1 MGVMARSKR
10 SKPVR
15 MPPKRSGVTFGG
27 FLAMNALPVI
37 GGIVIA
43 FLYFTGRITFREVP
57 PGVLYLLGGMG
68 AGIVLLS
75 LLCWLLMPLLTGAQ
89 RAVHRSL
96 GETARAMRKAGFFG
110 RIGRAP
116 IWLVTALLF
125 LFFWIQ
131 TTATRALVA
140 LNIIVLILVVGL
152 LVWEVLSPDSSI
164 LPMKEGNSGAASH
177 RASFRTLPLPRH
189 ASHVSLI
196 RTPSQYPRPRH
207 FWHVL
212 KRDAFKTRVTTNST
226 TAAPNSRNTM
236 RRIMSTCSPPAE
248 TPAQNSEP
256 SLSDSEARRRFCSVI
271 FLPLQPFGATSSAF
285 RKSET
290 AASHLATASS

>member
-1 MGVMARSKR
+1 MKRKGTIGMMARSTK
-10 SKPVR
+10 SEPVR
-15 MPPKRSGVTFGG
+15 RAPKRSGVTLGG

-43 FLYFTGRITFREVP
+43 FLYYTGRITFREVP
-57 PGVLYLLGGMG
+57 PVVLYLLGGMG

-110 RIGRAP
+110 RVGRAP

-140 LNIIVLILVVGL
+140 LNIIALILLVGL
-152 LVWEVLSPDSSI
+152 LVWAVVSPDSSI
-164 LPMKEGNSGAASH
+164 IPMKEASLRLDAKHPLAGKDLILEIERVAILSG
-177 RASFRTLPLPRH
+177 
-189 ASHVSLI
+189 
-196 RTPSQYPRPRH
+196 
-207 FWHVL
+207 
-212 KRDAFKTRVTTNST
+212 
-226 TAAPNSRNTM
+226 
-236 RRIMSTCSPPAE
+236 
-248 TPAQNSEP
+248 SE
-256 SLSDSEARRRFCSVI
+256 
-271 FLPLQPFGATSSAF
+271 
-285 RKSET
+285 
-290 AASHLATASS
+290 